1 MITVILICVVFLVYK
16 RLKKD
21 YAERRAEREAQK
33 DANMSA
39 GEVAKWMKEEMRRKY
54 PDWDGTEE
62 DATGDDETS
71 RTRR

>member
-21 YAERRAEREAQK
+21 YTERRAEREAHK

-39 GEVAKWMKEEMRRKY
+39 VEVAEWTKEEMRRKY

-62 DATGDDETS
+62 GATGDDETS
-71 RTRR
+71 RTPR